1 MAPKLHQI
9 ELDGKLL
16 TRGFWLYV
24 WEIKCGRKKQFYYV
38 GKTGDK
44 ASGVCQS
51 PFNRV
56 SAHLGSNEQNNALT
70 RHLAVHKI
78 DPEKCSFRF
87 RPYGP
92 LFHGKRTRTH
102 GELCD
107 LTSALEKALAD
118 AMHAAGYPMLN
129 EVKCRKQLDP
139 EAWRA
144 VLLAFGEHFPELL
157 NNGVPPE

>member
-24 WEIKCGRKKQFYYV
+24 WEIKCGKRKPFYYV

-56 SAHLGSNEQNNALT
+56 SAHLGSNENNNALT
-70 RHLAVHKI
+70 RHLAVNDI

-87 RPYGP
+87 HPYGP
-92 LFHGKRTRTH
+92 LFYGRTTPTH

-107 LTSALEKALAD
+107 LTSGLEKALAD
-118 AMHAAGYPMLN
+118 AMRAAGYEVLN
-129 EVKCRKQLDP
+129 TVNCRQVPPK
-139 EAWRA
+139 AIVA
-144 VLLAFGEHFPELL
+144 KVLKAFAPHFPKLSQSR
-157 NNGVPPE
+157 